1 MPALIRLSGLYGYI
15 LSVLALV
22 VLFVT
27 IRATRTLLQRAAPSA
42 TVIRDQLNA
51 LLFWGTVAG
60 VMGFLGQCDG
70 SYRAVSII
78 LQAHEISAAVVAE
91 GFVISFVP
99 TLFGL
104 GILGFSVAAWGC
116 LRLLARAPAKLPPRP
131 REGGGLAA

>member
-15 LSVLALV
+15 LSLLALV

-27 IRATRTLLQRAAPSA
+27 IRATRIP
-42 TVIRDQLNA
+42 